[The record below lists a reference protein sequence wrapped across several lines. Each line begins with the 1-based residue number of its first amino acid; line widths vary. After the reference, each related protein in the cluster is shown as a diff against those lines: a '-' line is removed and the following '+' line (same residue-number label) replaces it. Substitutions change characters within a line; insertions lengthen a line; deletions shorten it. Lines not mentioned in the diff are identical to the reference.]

1 MNEGMEMHGMNNTEP
16 IDVDP
21 NNDCDNADDIHSN
34 AGLWTL
40 SKLCAWVFPCNS
52 HHT

>member
-1 MNEGMEMHGMNNTEP
+1 MNEGMQMHGMNNTEP

-21 NNDCDNADDIHSN
+21 NNDCDNAGDIHNN
-34 AGLWTL
+34 AGLWTM

>member
-1 MNEGMEMHGMNNTEP
+1 MQMHGMNNTEP

-52 HHT
+52 HNT